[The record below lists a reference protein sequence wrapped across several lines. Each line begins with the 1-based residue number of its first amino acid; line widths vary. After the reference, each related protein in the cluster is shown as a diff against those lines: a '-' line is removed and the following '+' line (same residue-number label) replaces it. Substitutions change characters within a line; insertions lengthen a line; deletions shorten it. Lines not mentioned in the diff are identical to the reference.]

1 MDLKKNKNECK
12 KCGHECHCLEELHTD
27 IYGVCTCDTCE
38 CSDPKNAG
46 EECLSCQQ
54 WRAPGW
60 ITDLQYY

>member
-38 CSDPKNAG
+38 CNDPKNAG
-46 EECLSCQQ
+46 EECLSCQ
-54 WRAPGW
+54 
-60 ITDLQYY
+60 